1 MESTQLPNI
10 PWFSQILGVG
20 LGADAWSHWHAGG
33 HWRVWF
39 DTSAWSSLDANSEW
53 LQDWLG
59 YGNVCSRDSV
69 QISHSFSVFRKS
81 NFLDRQLSQFQVQEW
96 PLKYVVDFLFLGP
109 FFLGLYNYNMIYFNL
124 LYDCWILTSLNL
136 KNAFFSTVDVIVWRP
151 VPAACSALPWQCW
164 MPPRRTCWILHC
176 PCHFFKFRSLGSV
189 GERYFHK
196 LWCTKH

>member
-1 MESTQLPNI
+1 MVTLTCWWPLTSMVRHFCMKL
-10 PWFSQILGVG
+10 LGCKFG
-20 LGADAWSHWHAGG
+20 MAARL
-33 HWRVWF
+33 
-39 DTSAWSSLDANSEW
+39 T
-53 LQDWLG
+53 G

-109 FFLGLYNYNMIYFNL
+109 IFLGLYNYNMIYFNL

-136 KNAFFSTVDVIVWRP
+136 KDAFFSTVDVIVWRP

-164 MPPRRTCWILHC
+164 MPPRRTC
-176 PCHFFKFRSLGSV
+176 PCQVLSLS
-189 GERYFHK
+189 
-196 LWCTKH
+196 LLQI